1 MKEAEKKLYNLLSK
15 ILEIPA
21 KSINDKTAPEN
32 VESWD
37 SFNGLMI
44 ATELERVFEA
54 TFTIDEV
61 ISVKNVGDIKKN
73 LRNHKIDI

>member
-1 MKEAEKKLYNLLSK
+1 MKEAEKKLYNLLGR
-15 ILEIPA
+15 ILEIPV
-21 KSINDKTAPEN
+21 KSINDETAPEN

-44 ATELERVFEA
+44 ATELEKVFET
-54 TFTIDEV
+54 TFTIEEV

-73 LRNHKIDI
+73 LRNHGINL

>member
-1 MKEAEKKLYNLLSK
+1 MKEAEKKLYNLLNR
-15 ILEIPA
+15 ILGIPV

>member
-1 MKEAEKKLYNLLSK
+1 LNR
-15 ILEIPA
+15 ILGIPV